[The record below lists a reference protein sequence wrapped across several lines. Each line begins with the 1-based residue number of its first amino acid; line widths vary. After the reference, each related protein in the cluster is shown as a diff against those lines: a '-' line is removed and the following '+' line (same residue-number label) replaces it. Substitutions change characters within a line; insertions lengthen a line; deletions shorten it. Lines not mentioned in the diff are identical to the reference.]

1 VVIAAR
7 SCRADTEGSCR
18 GVPDHT
24 VVNTGVQRGTGVRI
38 DGIDSRVR
46 NDTVSNSDVE
56 AVCTQSVLLHARFMF
71 ERRRG
76 APAATGFGVRGVE
89 ARRRFG
95 RRREL
100 TGARPRGQLAASFLG
115 MRQALFA

>member
-1 VVIAAR
+1 
-7 SCRADTEGSCR
+7 
-18 GVPDHT
+18 
-24 VVNTGVQRGTGVRI
+24 VRI

-56 AVCTQSVLLHARFMF
+56 AVVTQSLLLHARFIF

-95 RRREL
+95 GRREL
-100 TGARPRGQLAASFLG
+100 TGARHRAQLGQSPLHRRGDLTSGELPEAGMLAE
-115 MRQALFA
+115 